1 MNTSFFNLKRLG
13 VAAALSVTA
22 FTGATTDAF
31 AHGERAQEPFLRMRS
46 VHWYDTEWT
55 KDTVAINDTM
65 QIRGKVRF
73 SPSWM
78 WPTVVHKPDNA
89 FLNIATT
96 GPVFVRKAASVNGQ
110 YFMNG
115 GSYELGHDY
124 AYEMTLRARI
134 PGTVHVHPMM
144 SIESAG
150 PLAGPGKYV
159 TITGNRDAFEN
170 KVKTLVGTTIEMET
184 YGWANVKFWH
194 ALWFILALGWLGY
207 WVSKPLFFERYK
219 KLSEGREDELVT
231 PTDRLVSIGALV
243 AGVGITIIGG
253 ILAESDVPV
262 HLPLQT
268 ARAHFYPMPAAKATI
283 DLKLERA
290 TYRVPGR
297 AMEMKVTV
305 TNNTAS
311 PVRLG
316 EFATASVRFINPKVG
331 YMDELSKAYP
341 DYLKAEN
348 GLTISDNNPIAPGE
362 TRTIDITAQ
371 DAAWETERLSSLIY
385 DPDSAFGGLLFFYDA
400 EGKRSIVNVGG
411 VLVPQFV

>member
-1 MNTSFFNLKRLG
+1 MNTSFFSIKRLG
-13 VAAALSVTA
+13 VAAALSVAA
-22 FTGATTDAF
+22 FTGATTEAF

-55 KDTVAINDTM
+55 KDTLAVNDTM
-65 QIRGKVRF
+65 MVRGKVRF
-73 SPSWM
+73 SPKWM
-78 WPTVVHKPDNA
+78 WPSVVHKPDNA
-89 FLNIATT
+89 FLNVATT
-96 GPVFVRKAASVNGQ
+96 GPVFVRKGASVNGQ
-110 YFMNG
+110 FFMNG
-115 GSYELGHDY
+115 GSYELDNDY
-124 AYEMTLRARI
+124 AYEIHLKARV
-134 PGTVHVHPMM
+134 PGTVHIHPMM

-194 ALWFILALGWLGY
+194 ILWLTLALAWILY
-207 WVSKPLFFERYK
+207 WASKPLFFERYK

-231 PTDRLVSIGALV
+231 PTDKLVSLGALV
-243 AGVGITIIGG
+243 AGIGITIIGG
-253 ILAESDVPV
+253 VIAEANVPV

-268 ARAHFYPMPAAKATI
+268 ARAHFYGMEKPKTEVAV
-283 DLKLERA
+283 KLERA

-297 AMEMKVTV
+297 AMEMKVTI

-311 PVRLG
+311 PVTIG
-316 EFATASVRFINPKVG
+316 EFATAGVRFFNPKVG
-331 YMDELSKAYP
+331 YKDELSKQYP

-348 GLTISDNNPIAPGE
+348 GLDVKDNNPIAPGE

-400 EGKRSIVNVGG
+400 DNKRSIVNVGG